1 MKKAFVAA
9 AVACTIAAIGP
20 THAADPYP
28 TRPIT
33 VVVPFA
39 GGSASDVLARVVL
52 DRMGNTIGQR
62 FVVDNRPGAGGNI
75 GSQMVANATPDGYTL
90 LYAGSGPIAVN
101 KTLTPNLGYDPET
114 DFAPVTLSVVLPNVI
129 VVNPKIPAN
138 TLAELV
144 TYAKAHPKELYY
156 GSVGIG
162 SSQHLGGVSFE
173 QVTGVQIVH
182 VPYRAASQMSTDLIS
197 GETQLGFQL
206 LPNVLAGIRGG
217 QIKALAVTGDKRLPA
232 LPDVPTVAESG
243 IENYRAGSWF
253 ALLAPK
259 GTPPEIVAR
268 LQKEHDAAMADP
280 ELRARYVELG
290 AEPVALA
297 PAEAAKFISNEIAT
311 WREII
316 RKGGITIG
324 Q

>member
-1 MKKAFVAA
+1 MTRTLVA
-9 AVACTIAAIGP
+9 AVAAFTITATTAF
-20 THAADPYP
+20 AADPYP

-33 VVVPFA
+33 VIVPFA

-52 DRMGNTIGQR
+52 ERMSNTIGQR

-75 GSQMVANATPDGYTL
+75 GSQVVANAAPDGYTL
-90 LYAGSGPIAVN
+90 LYAGSGPLAVN
-101 KTLTPNLGYDPET
+101 KTLMPNLGYDPEK

-129 VVNPKIPAN
+129 VVNPKVPAN
-138 TLAELV
+138 SLKELV
-144 TYAKAHPKELYY
+144 AYAKANPKSLYY

-162 SSQHLGGVSFE
+162 SSQHLAGVSFE
-173 QVTGVQIVH
+173 QITGAQIVH
-182 VPYRAASQMSTDLIS
+182 VPYRAGPQMSADLIS

-206 LPNVLAGIRGG
+206 LPNVLAGVRAG
-217 QIKALAVTGDKRLPA
+217 QIKPLAVTGDKRMPA

-243 IENYRAGSWF
+243 LPDYKAGSWF
-253 ALLAPK
+253 ALMAPR

-268 LQKEHDAAMADP
+268 LQKEHDAAMKDP

-290 AEPVALA
+290 AEPVMLG
-297 PAEAAKFISNEIAT
+297 PDEAARFISSEVAT
-311 WREII
+311 WRDII